1 MDASKF
7 DTLDIPIDIQVS
19 IDDKNNFHIFH
30 DLNNNTFFRIIN
42 DNNSLKRIHCT
53 HDGAIIKN
61 SIIYEDIICN
71 INDYLWKISSEKYSL
86 RYTKLE
92 IIERIRNI
100 DDNLQLKRLLDFLK
114 NNFSTNIYDNC
125 ID

>member
-1 MDASKF
+1 MDAPKF

-42 DNNSLKRIHCT
+42 DNNSLKRIQCT